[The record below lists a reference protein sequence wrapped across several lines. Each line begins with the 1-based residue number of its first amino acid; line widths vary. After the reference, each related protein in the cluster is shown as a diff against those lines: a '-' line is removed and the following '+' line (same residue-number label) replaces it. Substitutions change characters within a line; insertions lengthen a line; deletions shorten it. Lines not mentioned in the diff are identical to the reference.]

1 MTDNVTRQAI
11 AKLESEID
19 HRNLM
24 ESVITEKLTLSQIKE
39 KIQEILE
46 ETQTVTRVSK
56 SKDLYREFKAITK
69 IQSDAW
75 QDEDKKTQLEALLIQ
90 LKEILE

>member
-1 MTDNVTRQAI
+1 M
-11 AKLESEID
+11 ESEID
-19 HRNLM
+19 RRNLM
-24 ESVITEKLTLSQIKE
+24 ELVITEKLTLSQLKE

-46 ETQTVTRVSK
+46 ETQTPIRVSR
-56 SKDLYREFKAITK
+56 SKDLYAEFKAITK

-75 QDEDKKTQLEALLIQ
+75 QDEDKKVQLEALLMQ

>member
-1 MTDNVTRQAI
+1 
-11 AKLESEID
+11 
-19 HRNLM
+19 M